1 MTTAATH
8 GGRRSRLLQKRRDP
22 QVRANGITAIVPKT
36 LTSNSLTQGRFAK
49 QDIIYVA
56 ADNEFAPQEFD

>member
-1 MTTAATH
+1 M
-8 GGRRSRLLQKRRDP
+8 
-22 QVRANGITAIVPKT
+22 RANGITAIVPKT